1 MELVIFVSSIVISAI
16 LIMIRGE
23 LKDIGESLHKIGEYL
38 DRINKK
44 DGSWQTDRIE
54 RRNYAVDL
62 SARSQLSYPLLGQLA
77 HSIP

>member
-23 LKDIGESLHKIGEYL
+23 LKDIGESLHKIGKHL

-44 DGSWQTDRIE
+44 DGS
-54 RRNYAVDL
+54 
-62 SARSQLSYPLLGQLA
+62 
-77 HSIP
+77 